1 MCNKKN
7 NYQKPAMKVV
17 RMLHSRHLQ
26 SGSPQTDP
34 VGARESRD
42 GSWDDKE

>member
-1 MCNKKN
+1 MCNKNN

-17 RMLHSRHLQ
+17 RLQ
-26 SGSPQTDP
+26 QRIFFCNSAQTDP

>member
-17 RMLHSRHLQ
+17 RMLHSRLLQ
-26 SGSPQTDP
+26 SGSPQTEEFS
-34 VGARESRD
+34 RQSRD